1 MKPLH
6 PQHGTSLVE
15 ILTALLLC
23 ALTGMAV
30 AKGLVLSLHQT
41 MDHKLEVLAQ
51 TVAND
56 FVERT
61 YANRSAALAGL
72 YATHSTADTSTRA
85 CEGRTCTPSE
95 LATYDLGHWS
105 KMRQRIL
112 PGSEA
117 LATIQNHH
125 YTLTL
130 IWFTRIPGPQ
140 ATTCA
145 LSTQAGQRCLQLEW
159 DV

>member
-6 PQHGTSLVE
+6 QQHGTSLVE
-15 ILTALLLC
+15 ILAALLLC

-51 TVAND
+51 MIAND

-61 YANRSAALAGL
+61 YANRSAALGGL
-72 YATHSTADTSTRA
+72 YTTNGTAHTATHS
-85 CEGRTCTPSE
+85 CEGRACTPPE
-95 LATYDLGHWS
+95 LATYDLEHWS
-105 KMRQRIL
+105 QTRQRIL

-117 LATIQNHH
+117 LATVQKRH

-130 IWFTRIPGPQ
+130 TWHTRIPGPKA
-140 ATTCA
+140 ATCT
-145 LSTQAGQRCLQLEW
+145 LSVQAGQRCLQLEW

>member
-6 PQHGTSLVE
+6 QQIGTSLVE

-61 YANRSAALAGL
+61 YANRSAAWAGL
-72 YATHSTADTSTRA
+72 YATHGTAHTSTHS
-85 CEGRTCTPSE
+85 CEVRVCTPPE
-95 LATYDLGHWS
+95 LATYDLEYWS
-105 KMRQRIL
+105 QTRQRIL

-117 LATIQNHH
+117 LVTIQKRH

-130 IWFTRIPGPQ
+130 TWYTRISGPE
-140 ATTCA
+140 AAICA
-145 LSTQAGQRCLQLEW
+145 LSVQAGQRCLQLEW

>member
-6 PQHGTSLVE
+6 QQHGTSLVE

-72 YATHSTADTSTRA
+72 YTINGTAHTSTRS
-85 CEGRTCTPSE
+85 CEGRVCTPSE
-95 LATYDLGHWS
+95 LATYDLGQWS
-105 KMRQRIL
+105 HMLQYLL
-112 PGSEA
+112 PDSEA
-117 LATIQNHH
+117 HATLQNRH

-130 IWFTRIPGPQ
+130 TWYTRIAGPEA
-140 ATTCA
+140 ATCV
-145 LSTQAGQRCLQLEW
+145 LNVQVGQRCLQLDWEL
-159 DV
+159 